1 MNAEWTEGTRWTAPV
16 WFKGASVEARL
27 YPRASSCQWVLT
39 LPYAMLPG
47 NNLCGGTTRGPEMLQ
62 LARDAAVLAVATRV
76 LSGQLTPR

>member
-1 MNAEWTEGTRWTAPV
+1 MVWAVPV
-16 WFKGASVEARL
+16 WRRGSSVEARL

-62 LARDAAVLAVATRV
+62 LARDAAVLAVATLV
-76 LSGQLTPR
+76 LNGTLLEP